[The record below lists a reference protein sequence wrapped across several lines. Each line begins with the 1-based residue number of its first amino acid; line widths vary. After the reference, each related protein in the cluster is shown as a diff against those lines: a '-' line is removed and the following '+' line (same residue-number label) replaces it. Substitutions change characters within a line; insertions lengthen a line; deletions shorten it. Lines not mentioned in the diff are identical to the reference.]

1 MAGIDYLGLQIGV
14 NLSGANNYTILPAS
28 AENPR
33 NVCSEPVTHPPP
45 FMPTVREMQ
54 KRYVSHTWNTNDIN
68 EKNRSTSKKAVQKW
82 KTENKNI
89 YGTKVVRK
97 PIFLLITLV

>member
-1 MAGIDYLGLQIGV
+1 MARIDSLGLQIGV
-14 NLSGANNYTILPAS
+14 NLSGTNNYAILPAS

-33 NVCSEPVTHPPP
+33 NLCSEPVTHPPP
-45 FMPTVREMQ
+45 FMPTVREMR
-54 KRYVSHTWNTNDIN
+54 KRYVSHTRNTSDIN

-82 KTENKNI
+82 KTENKSI

-97 PIFLLITLV
+97 LICFPYMF